1 MEISRLLFVEV
12 WATQWKLACRPHLK
26 ADDLGDHLGSEA
38 QLAEQ
43 SEKQTLGFLVCSIT
57 SRQQGQQK
65 RPRWG
70 GFERQEEKQKTDVL
84 DAYERSILRR
94 RECPVES
101 CLAVESEDVA
111 RGTSSRLTAQEVEEN
126 EPGSRDKEYRHH
138 FQGVLLMETENC
150 SLGSFCSYKS
160 CFNLFYTD
168 GNDPAWR
175 VWISGDSSEPEER
188 EILRSISKMLFLLSN
203 RKNNPS

>member
-12 WATQWKLACRPHLK
+12 WATQWKLACRRHLK
-26 ADDLGDHLGSEA
+26 ADDLEDHLGSEA

-57 SRQQGQQK
+57 RRQQGQQK

-84 DAYERSILRR
+84 DAYERNILRR

-101 CLAVESEDVA
+101 CSAVESEDVA
-111 RGTSSRLTAQEVEEN
+111 RGTSSR
-126 EPGSRDKEYRHH
+126 
-138 FQGVLLMETENC
+138 
-150 SLGSFCSYKS
+150 
-160 CFNLFYTD
+160 
-168 GNDPAWR
+168 
-175 VWISGDSSEPEER
+175 
-188 EILRSISKMLFLLSN
+188 
-203 RKNNPS
+203 